1 MTPIN
6 MQSLLDESNP
16 ERLLRYLRLR
26 DLRQYAYEDIP
37 ELLEQVFE
45 LADLIVRACLDFSLE
60 VPTNQAGRRHND
72 LLQAF
77 ENESVE
83 EHQHEKNAGRKRY
96 DRYRQKNI
104 LCFPHRDDRRVAQV

>member
-1 MTPIN
+1 MA
-6 MQSLLDESNP
+6 E
-16 ERLLRYLRLR
+16 EELRKAHAALQIFGPRGQRLR
-26 DLRQYAYEDIP
+26 
-37 ELLEQVFE
+37 E